1 MRWERVKG
9 FENYIVSEMGVV
21 VNTDTGHYLKPFMYP
36 NGQLRLA
43 LCKDGVCK
51 FMYVNRLVAETFVP
65 NPHGYKFVRHIDGD
79 CTNNDYRNLMW
90 SNKRKLTQTQTGVK
104 SGKNP
109 PIRKKK
115 EHL

>member
-1 MRWERVKG
+1 MIWKRVKG
-9 FENYIVSEMGVV
+9 FENYVVSELGIV
-21 VNTDTGHYLKPFMYP
+21 VNTETGHYLKPFMYP

-51 FMYVNRLVAETFVP
+51 FMYVNRLVAETFIP
-65 NPHGYKFVRHIDGD
+65 NPEGYRFVIHIDGD

-90 SNKRKLTQTQTGVK
+90 SSK

-109 PIRKKK
+109 PRRQPKHKIQ
-115 EHL
+115 

>member
-1 MRWERVKG
+1 MIWKRVKG

-21 VNTDTGHYLKPFMYP
+21 VNTETGHYLKPFMYP

-65 NPHGYKFVRHIDGD
+65 NPEGYKFVLHKDGD

-90 SNKRKLTQTQTGVK
+90 SNNAVSLTQRVYDK

-109 PIRKKK
+109 PRRRKK
-115 EHL
+115 EDL

>member
-1 MRWERVKG
+1 MMIWKRVKG
-9 FENYIVSEMGVV
+9 FENYIVSEMGLV
-21 VNTDTGHYLKPFMYP
+21 VNTDTGKYLKTYMYP
-36 NGQLRLA
+36 NGQQRLA
-43 LCKDGVCK
+43 LCRDGDCK
-51 FMYVNRLVAETFVP
+51 FVYVNRLVAEHFVP

-90 SNKRKLTQTQTGVK
+90 SNK
-104 SGKNP
+104 SGNNP

>member
-1 MRWERVKG
+1 MIWKRVKG
-9 FENYIVSEMGVV
+9 FENYIVSEMGIV
-21 VNTDTGHYLKPFMYP
+21 VNTDTGKYLKTYMYP

-51 FMYVNRLVAETFVP
+51 FMYVNRIVAEAFIP
-65 NPHGYKFVRHIDGD
+65 NPHGYRFVLHLDGD

-90 SNKRKLTQTQTGVK
+90 SNK

-109 PIRKKK
+109 PRRQPKHKI
-115 EHL
+115 